1 MNRFRQT
8 TPSALR
14 GPIACCA
21 LALVAMSLGTEGES
35 CVRSV
40 VRDASLPGLLAGEH
54 LRQWRSRLD
63 LTRWPWTQEIADE
76 TGRTEDAP
84 RDDAVLIEIRRL
96 RYELAEERA
105 KLAALQA
112 SLGPLATSPHE
123 SIKRVSARLLFPKRR
138 SCRAGGLIV
147 GAGGAAGIESDTIA
161 LEPIVLSDGQNAVPR
176 RSTVL
181 AGAAVV
187 GKTEDVGAWTS
198 KIVAVSDPGFRAH
211 VRLVRQHHYGVVM
224 GEQGVL
230 EGDGRD
236 GCVVKY
242 VPSTAAVEVGDHV
255 YSCDPTG
262 RIPQPLYYGQIV
274 RAALRPGAP
283 HWEIRV
289 RPAVNLAEL
298 SEVQVL
304 LEDSP
309 VPQLAADQ

>member
-1 MNRFRQT
+1 
-8 TPSALR
+8 
-14 GPIACCA
+14 
-21 LALVAMSLGTEGES
+21 MSLGPGGES
-35 CVRSV
+35 RVRSV
-40 VRDASLPGLLAGEH
+40 IRDASLPGLLAGEQ
-54 LRQWRSRLD
+54 LRQWKSSLD
-63 LTRWPWTQEIADE
+63 LRRWPWTRDTAGEACLLA
-76 TGRTEDAP
+76 DAP
-84 RDDAVLIEIRRL
+84 RDDADLIELQRL
-96 RYELAEERA
+96 RYQLAEERA
-105 KLAALQA
+105 KLASLQT
-112 SLGPLATSPHE
+112 SLGPLAPSPQG
-123 SIKRVSARLLFPKRR
+123 SIKRISARLLFPERS
-138 SCRAGGLIV
+138 SCRAGGLIAA
-147 GAGGAAGIESDTIA
+147 AGNAAGIESNAIA
-161 LEPIVLSDGQNAVPR
+161 VEPVIVSDGQNALPR

-198 KIVAVSDPGFRAH
+198 TIVAINDLGFRAH
-211 VRLVRQHHYGVVM
+211 VRLVRQHDSGTVM

-274 RAALRPGAP
+274 RAELRPGAP
-283 HWEIRV
+283 HWEIHV

-309 VPQLAADQ
+309 VPQLASDR